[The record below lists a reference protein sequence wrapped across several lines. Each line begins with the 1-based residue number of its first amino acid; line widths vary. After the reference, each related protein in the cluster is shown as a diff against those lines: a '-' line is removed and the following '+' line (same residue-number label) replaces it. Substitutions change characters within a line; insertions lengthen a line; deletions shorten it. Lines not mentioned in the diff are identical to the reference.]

1 MGRGAVQVEIY
12 FLNIFAM
19 IALRACQTKQPLLEY
34 GIPAIPQSQGKAHAP
49 LIVAD
54 TRQAILVPAIGARA
68 RRVMGEIIPGT
79 AIGAIIL
86 TYRAPGAFT
95 QVGTP
100 ALPGIALKRQALHM
114 LATLFAVDTRKFHYL
129 SSWYTGDGHAEPP
142 NFTDCVREDHFFIVS

>member
-1 MGRGAVQVEIY
+1 
-12 FLNIFAM
+12 M

-34 GIPAIPQSQGKAHAP
+34 GILAIPQSQGKAHAP

-86 TYRAPGAFT
+86 TYRAPAAFT

-100 ALPGIALKRQALHM
+100 PLPGIALQSQPFHILPPLFALH
-114 LATLFAVDTRKFHYL
+114 TR
-129 SSWYTGDGHAEPP
+129 
-142 NFTDCVREDHFFIVS
+142 